1 MSSIEKISN
10 KIANKISIEI
20 NASNDKKE
28 VIAYGIF
35 GIIQTFLSI
44 LLVVIFG
51 IIFNVVVEG
60 LIMSFTTS
68 ILRKYSGGVH
78 ASSPKICMI
87 IGTFNCTVI
96 PIIIKNL
103 NLNLNNIIILGVVTF
118 ILSYITIF
126 KLAPVSSLNKPIKN
140 IKKRKMLKNKSI
152 LILTF
157 YVVLVYIIILNY
169 KSSFNKNLLIYCI
182 CIYVGILW
190 QLFTLT
196 KVGYTVLTSVDSFL
210 NKIIK

>member
-169 KSSFNKNLLIYCI
+169 KSSFNKNLFIYCI